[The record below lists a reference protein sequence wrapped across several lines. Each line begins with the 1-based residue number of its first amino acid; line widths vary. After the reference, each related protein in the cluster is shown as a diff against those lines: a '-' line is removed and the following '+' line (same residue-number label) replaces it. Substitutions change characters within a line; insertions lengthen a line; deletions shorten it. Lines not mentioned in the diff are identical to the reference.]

1 MNQLRHGP
9 LNHNM
14 RRAARDRTKQKVKN
28 NPMHSSQVVEITKF
42 VFYEN
47 QLTRRAKQGHDG
59 IMRRVGSAPGP
70 ALKSRMT
77 SVRLSS

>member
-1 MNQLRHGP
+1 
-9 LNHNM
+9 
-14 RRAARDRTKQKVKN
+14 
-28 NPMHSSQVVEITKF
+28 MHSSQVVEITKF